1 MRFTK
6 KGIAYLLKS
15 QDKSGAWIVETRAY
29 AIQPFVNSDFPPYDE
44 NQFISAAGSNWAVMA
59 LLNALPDNPGRAN
72 TLAPS
77 ISEVTFSYS
86 SLPPPS
92 PSRHCHRRSS
102 RRRARL
108 PHLHCPFARF
118 SLRAKNCPPDWNWP
132 DSLDAVELHTHNH
145 KILFENDKIRILEV
159 ILEPHEYEKL
169 HTHSHPSVM
178 FGGDDD
184 TSSIDIV
191 YYAYSYDPVTHKYF
205 AKDSIRQHHGGQT
218 NQPDTGYYMKPEGPH
233 RVKNLGDH
241 RLVFYRVE
249 MK

>member
-1 MRFTK
+1 MK
-6 KGIAYLLKS
+6 LLFLLIGLVA
-15 QDKSGAWIVETRAY
+15 GA
-29 AIQPFVNSDFPPYDE
+29 AIGV
-44 NQFISAAGSNWAVMA
+44 IWAARPA
-59 LLNALPDNPGRAN
+59 
-72 TLAPS
+72 
-77 ISEVTFSYS
+77 
-86 SLPPPS
+86 PPS
-92 PSRHCHRRSS
+92 PFTPSPISP
-102 RRRARL
+102 A
-108 PHLHCPFARF
+108 PE
-118 SLRAKNCPPDWNWP
+118 KTGWNWP
-132 DSLDAVELHTHNH
+132 DSLDAVRAAPHNH

-233 RVKNLGDH
+233 RIKNLGNH
-241 RLVFYRVE
+241 KMVVYRVE